1 MSLMRL
7 QEIMSE
13 LRAGGRLNADDWAL
27 ICEMNALCM
36 MSADKSRTDADKIAD
51 IRAKDRERKR
61 FSRQNVRGHS
71 METPIILLDNNSE
84 GGMGETKSGKSA
96 DKPPSR
102 KPFDALAPV
111 LGAELGRAI
120 VEHRQKLRSPLTL
133 KAAEMLAKR
142 LQSFP
147 DPKAAAEKMLE
158 RGWKSIDLDWG
169 VNGLGPKKP
178 KTGAVLQFR
187 PEAPVISNDEW
198 RKKREGSAP

>member
-13 LRAGGRLNADDWAL
+13 LRVSGRLSADDWAL
-27 ICEMNALCM
+27 ICEMNALCLM
-36 MSADKSRTDADKIAD
+36 NQNPDAIAAAER
-51 IRAKDRERKR
+51 RAKDRERKR
-61 FSRQNVRGHS
+61 VSTENS
-71 METPIILLDNNSE
+71 TEAPIILLDNNSE
-84 GGMGETKSGKSA
+84 GGVGETKRGNSTEN
-96 DKPPSR
+96 PPSR

-120 VEHRQKLRSPLTL
+120 VEHRQKLRAPLTL
-133 KAAEMLAKR
+133 RAAEQLAKR

-158 RGWKSIDLDWG
+158 RGWKSIEPDWG

-187 PEAPVISNDEW
+187 PEPPVISNDEW
-198 RKKREGSAP
+198 RKRRENQ

>member
-13 LRAGGRLNADDWAL
+13 LRCGGRLNADDWAL
-27 ICEMNALCM
+27 ICEMNALCLM
-36 MSADKSRTDADKIAD
+36 NQNPDAIAAAER
-51 IRAKDRERKR
+51 RAKDRERKR
-61 FSRQNVRGHS
+61 VSTENS
-71 METPIILLDNNSE
+71 MEAPIILLDNNSE
-84 GGMGETKSGKSA
+84 GGVGETKSGISTE
-96 DKPPSR
+96 KPPSR
-102 KPFDALAPV
+102 KPLDALAPV

-158 RGWKSIDLDWG
+158 RGWKSIEPDWG

-198 RKKREGSAP
+198 RKKREGNSP

>member
-1 MSLMRL
+1 
-7 QEIMSE
+7 
-13 LRAGGRLNADDWAL
+13 
-27 ICEMNALCM
+27 
-36 MSADKSRTDADKIAD
+36 
-51 IRAKDRERKR
+51 
-61 FSRQNVRGHS
+61 
-71 METPIILLDNNSE
+71 
-84 GGMGETKSGKSA
+84 
-96 DKPPSR
+96 
-102 KPFDALAPV
+102 
-111 LGAELGRAI
+111 
-120 VEHRQKLRSPLTL
+120 
-133 KAAEMLAKR
+133 MLAKR

>member
-1 MSLMRL
+1 VRDELSEIYQELWDLGLPARAYFLIAKLHNINLMHP
-7 QEIMSE
+7 
-13 LRAGGRLNADDWAL
+13 DH
-27 ICEMNALCM
+27 
-36 MSADKSRTDADKIAD
+36 IAAEAK
-51 IRAKDRERKR
+51 RAKDRERKR
-61 FSRQNVRGHS
+61 VSTDS
-71 METPIILLDNNSE
+71 TEAPIILLDNNSE
-84 GGMGETKSGKSA
+84 GGVGGTNPRNSTEN
-96 DKPPSR
+96 PPSR

-158 RGWKSIDLDWG
+158 RGWKSIEPDWG

-198 RKKREGSAP
+198 RKKREGP